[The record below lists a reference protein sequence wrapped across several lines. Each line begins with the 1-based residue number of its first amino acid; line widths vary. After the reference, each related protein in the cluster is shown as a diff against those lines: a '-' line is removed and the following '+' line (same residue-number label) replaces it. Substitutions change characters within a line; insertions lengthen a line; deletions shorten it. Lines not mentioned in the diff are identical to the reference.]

1 MKLLDGKIVKKEV
14 LEKLRERISILD
26 RPLGLVVIQVGED
39 PASVVYVRQ
48 KEKMAANMGF
58 NFKHIKSSFT
68 YLLIG

>member
-26 RPLGLVVIQVGED
+26 RPLGLVVIQVVED

-58 NFKHIKSSFT
+58 NFKNKR
-68 YLLIG
+68 